1 MNAPASARQHDR
13 VRRGYI
19 TTLMLTIGVNL
30 FSLGLCSGTTNAAQ
44 AESSDT
50 DVGKL
55 LTQLDAQNYQVRE
68 TAADQLAGQ
77 GIDSLKPMAL
87 HSLTSSPESAWR
99 IRSIIEKIGIA
110 GDEDTFY
117 KSTGVLRLLYPLDDA
132 GTTARLEGLRQQW
145 KLTRKKN
152 AIKRLREL
160 GATISDPLGDQT
172 AVAPQALG
180 GGRMVINGRLI
191 VNGQQVLGQQQ
202 VNSASTRTDKIANNS
217 SLRKRKSLTDRE
229 LIEQVDEL
237 LAADL
242 ATNRERILGSDDAET
257 AIGQAQGSLLGQ
269 NDPFAGNALRTN
281 QFRFGAM
288 ALLDDKFRG
297 SPNDLKSLHAIN
309 NLTLIHWKDRK
320 LSTSEMAIAHKSSTV
335 TRLHIENCK
344 FPNKPPPESA
354 WPRFAT
360 HYEFVNQTIPIY
372 AIERLSGSAI
382 TSLKFSKCAAS
393 EKLHQELR
401 QIDSLSQL
409 ALEDTFVDEQ
419 WFESF
424 AKLGSLTRI
433 NLTLCKF
440 NSDEYRKLKR
450 IRPNLR
456 IDFTPSAFLGIRSPD
471 LGGANVQRARML
483 ARMRAAQQA
492 KPDQQGNAPELDLP
506 AAGVGCSISEV
517 VANSGAEKAG
527 LKAGDVIVKLG
538 GKPITI
544 FEDIRLIIAQ
554 QRAGDK
560 LDVEFAR
567 EGQAKKTTIELGS
580 FPKSAIQ

>member
-1 MNAPASARQHDR
+1 M
-13 VRRGYI
+13 
-19 TTLMLTIGVNL
+19 LMIGV
-30 FSLGLCSGTTNAAQ
+30 SLLSVSLCSGTTNAAQ
-44 AESSDT
+44 TVSIGA

-68 TAADQLAGQ
+68 TAADQLADQ
-77 GIDSLKPMAL
+77 GIKSLKPMVL
-87 HSLTSSPESAWR
+87 HSLASSPESAWR

-132 GTTARLEGLRQQW
+132 GTTARLESLRQQW

-160 GATISDPLGDQT
+160 GATISDPLGDQA
-172 AVAPQALG
+172 AVAPQAMG

-191 VNGQQVLGQQQ
+191 VNGQGVLGQQQ
-202 VNSASTRTDKIANNS
+202 VNSASTQTSKPASNT

-242 ATNRERILGSDDAET
+242 ATNRERILGSDDAE
-257 AIGQAQGSLLGQ
+257 AVAGQPQASLLGQ
-269 NDPFAGNALRTN
+269 NDPFARNNVLRTN

-297 SPNDLKSLHAIN
+297 SPKDLKSLHAIN
-309 NLTLIHWKDRK
+309 NLTLIHWKDRE
-320 LSTSEMAIAHKSSTV
+320 LASSEMATAHKSSTV

-344 FPNKPPPESA
+344 FPDQPLPESA

-360 HYEFVNQTIPIY
+360 HYEFVNQTIPVY

-382 TSLKFSKCAAS
+382 TSLKLSKCAAS
-393 EKLHQELR
+393 ETLHQHLR

-409 ALEDTFVDEQ
+409 ALEDTLVDEQ

-424 AKLGSLTRI
+424 AKIGSLTRI

-440 NSDEYRKLKR
+440 NSDQYQKLKR
-450 IRPNLR
+450 LRPNLR

-492 KPDQQGNAPELDLP
+492 KPGQKENAPELDLP
-506 AAGVGCSISEV
+506 AEGSGCSISEV
-517 VANSGAEKAG
+517 VADSGAEKAG

-554 QRAGDK
+554 HRAGDK
-560 LDVEFAR
+560 LKVEFIR
-567 EGQAKKTTIELGS
+567 EGESQTATIQLGS
-580 FPKSAIQ
+580 FPKSAIE